1 MWSFFKS
8 KENSADT
15 INSVYYRRENYIV
28 EDADLI
34 AALNPDHVE
43 GRRNCQGEIR
53 VKSLPLIDLSQKQI
67 IASLKKPDFI
77 YDNSQTIKGHKVLF
91 YKEDVEFYRF
101 LLQFHFIDNEFFL
114 ASNKVIAPGLLPEA
128 EKRKIINQLS
138 SRYFPGEEIN
148 TNSFIMNFTDSAGNM
163 LYTIDEVYFFVNYIP
178 GGDVRERVLRKFASS
193 GLDNNKSGFENTL
206 DKYF

>member
-8 KENSADT
+8 KENSVDT
-15 INSVYYRRENYIV
+15 INSVYYRRENFIV
-28 EDADLI
+28 EEADLLT
-34 AALNPDHVE
+34 ALNPSHVE
-43 GRRNCQGEIR
+43 GRHNCEGEIR
-53 VKSLPLIDLSQKQI
+53 VKNLPLIDLTQKKI

-114 ASNKVIAPGLLPEA
+114 ASNKVTASGLLPDT
-128 EKRKIINQLS
+128 EKKKIIHQLLN
-138 SRYFPGEEIN
+138 RYLPGEELDDDNYTISFSD
-148 TNSFIMNFTDSAGNM
+148 NSGNM

-178 GGDVRERVLRKFASS
+178 GGGIKERVLSKFAHSNS
-193 GLDNNKSGFENTL
+193 DNNKSGFENTL